1 MNMTTLVLEFSAI
14 FIVLLLAILPAAVN
28 RFQSR

>member
-14 FIVLLLAILPAAVN
+14 FIVLLLAILPAVVN